1 MAQANLFDALPH
13 DVGGVGAAVSDAT
26 VSNAAASDRHPLRP
40 WQPVTAL
47 AFSATFGL
55 ALGARF
61 GALSMAVHAAAVP
74 LGFVAVTLL
83 AVPAFCIGMAH
94 AGVELDVSAVTRSV
108 ASALM
113 SAGRALVG
121 LAPAMLLLAVTC
133 ESAKSVTLFGVL
145 GLAVGSA
152 LGMRALFIGLESLE
166 NWNRPTA
173 KLLRWAFASFTALF
187 GARIWWALLPMFGGG
202 S

>member
-1 MAQANLFDALPH
+1 MAQSTLFDAPAC
-13 DVGGVGAAVSDAT
+13 DVGSGGAVISEAAILGAATSDSSPPRA
-26 VSNAAASDRHPLRP
+26 
-40 WQPVTAL
+40 WQLVTAL
-47 AFSATFGL
+47 AFSAIFGL

-61 GALSMAVHAAAVP
+61 GALSMVVHAAAVP

-83 AVPAFCIGMAH
+83 AVPAFCIAMAH
-94 AGVELDVSAVTRSV
+94 AGVELDVSALTHAVGQ
-108 ASALM
+108 ALM
-113 SAGRALVG
+113 SAGRALAG

-133 ESAKSVTLFGVL
+133 ESPESVALFGVL

-166 NWNRPTA
+166 SWNRPTA
-173 KLLRWAFASFTALF
+173 RLLRWAFALFTALL
-187 GARIWWALLPMFGGG
+187 GARIWWALLPMFGGA

>member
-1 MAQANLFDALPH
+1 MAQATLFEVPAR
-13 DVGGVGAAVSDAT
+13 DVGGVGAEITDTS
-26 VSNAAASDRHPLRP
+26 PLGA
-40 WQPVTAL
+40 WQLVTAL

-61 GALSMAVHAAAVP
+61 GALSMLVHAAAVP

-94 AGVELDVSAVTRSV
+94 AGVEIDVGALTRSV
-108 ASALM
+108 GQALM
-113 SAGRALVG
+113 SAGRALAG

-133 ESAKSVTLFGVL
+133 ESPKSVALFGVL
-145 GLAVGSA
+145 GLATGSA
-152 LGMRALFIGLESLE
+152 LGMRALFLGLESLE
-166 NWNRPTA
+166 SWNRPTA
-173 KLLRWAFASFTALF
+173 RVLRWAFALFTALL
-187 GARIWWALLPMFGGG
+187 GARIWWALLPMLGGA

>member
-1 MAQANLFDALPH
+1 MSQATLFDVSERE
-13 DVGGVGAAVSDAT
+13 VGSVGAAISDFGPA
-26 VSNAAASDRHPLRP
+26 RP
-40 WQPVTAL
+40 WQLVSAL
-47 AFSATFGL
+47 ALSAIFGL

-94 AGVELDVSAVTRSV
+94 AGVDLDVGVLTRSV
-108 ASALM
+108 AQALM
-113 SAGRALVG
+113 SAGRVLAG

-133 ESAKSVTLFGVL
+133 EAATSVVCFGVL

-152 LGMRALFIGLESLE
+152 LGMRALFLGLESLE
-166 NWNRPTA
+166 SWNRPTA
-173 KLLRWAFASFTALF
+173 RLLRWAFASFAALL
-187 GARIWWALLPMFGGG
+187 GARIWWALLPVFGGA

>member
-13 DVGGVGAAVSDAT
+13 DVGGVGATGSDAAVSDAA
-26 VSNAAASDRHPLRP
+26 VSDSHPRRP
-40 WQPVTAL
+40 WQLVAAL

-61 GALSMAVHAAAVP
+61 GALSMVVHAAAVP

-94 AGVELDVSAVTRSV
+94 AGVELDVGALTRSV
-108 ASALM
+108 AHALM
-113 SAGRALVG
+113 SAGRALAG

-133 ESAKSVTLFGVL
+133 ESAKSVALFGVL

-166 NWNRPTA
+166 SWNRPTA
-173 KLLRWAFASFTALF
+173 KLLRWAFALFTALL
-187 GARIWWALLPMFGGG
+187 GARIWWALLPMFGGA

>member
-1 MAQANLFDALPH
+1 MSHATLFEAPPPEL
-13 DVGGVGAAVSDAT
+13 GASSVVSE
-26 VSNAAASDRHPLRP
+26 ASPRP
-40 WQPVTAL
+40 WQLVAAL
-47 AFSATFGL
+47 GFSATFGL

-61 GALSMAVHAAAVP
+61 GALSMAIHAAAVP

-94 AGVELDVSAVTRSV
+94 AGVELDESVLIRSV
-108 ASALM
+108 AQALL
-113 SAGRALVG
+113 SAGRVLAG

-133 ESAKSVTLFGVL
+133 ESASSVALFGVL

-152 LGMRALFIGLESLE
+152 LGLRALFLCLESLE
-166 NWNRPTA
+166 SWKRPTA
-173 KLLRWAFASFTALF
+173 RLLRWAFALFVALL
-187 GARIWWALLPMFGGG
+187 GARIWWALLPVLGGA